1 MVELTIQEIV
11 SIVGNKELVI
21 ITKDKE
27 IQILQARIKS
37 LEDKYIKSLE
47 DKYEPKPVE
56 SKLKEVKKEKQD
68 G

>member
-27 IQILQARIKS
+27 IQILQTR
-37 LEDKYIKSLE
+37 IKSLE

-56 SKLKEVKKEKQD
+56 SKLYDMQTRGNKEVKKEKQD